1 MKRIVSLT
9 LVVLMVAALFV
20 GCGSSDS
27 LDGTYKLKAID
38 GKNVKEYFTAI
49 AEKGGKTLQTVL
61 DFMGIDENTLDN
73 LMTLVLKSDGTF
85 SLNSKMDAEEKSYDG
100 TWTQDGDKLTL
111 TMDNEPQ
118 EFTLKDGELTLEL
131 KGMTMTL
138 GK

>member
-1 MKRIVSLT
+1 MKRIVSLI

-49 AEKGGKTLQTVL
+49 AEKGGETLQTVL

-100 TWTQDGDKLTL
+100 TWTQEGDKLTL

>member
-118 EFTLKDGELTLEL
+118 EFTLKDGELTFAVD
-131 KGMTMTL
+131 GMTMTL

>member
-49 AEKGGKTLQTVL
+49 AEKGGETLQTVL

>member
-1 MKRIVSLT
+1 MKRIVSLI

-49 AEKGGKTLQTVL
+49 AEKGGETLQTVL

-100 TWTQDGDKLTL
+100 TWTQEGDKLTL

-118 EFTLKDGELTLEL
+118 EFTLKDGELTFAVD
-131 KGMTMTL
+131 GMTMTL